1 MSIYADNNK
10 LVCSRILFELAD
22 AIVAAE
28 NNMLHIDDA
37 LIAAATPT
45 VLLNFKAIEERDLKR
60 IMVAMKRF
68 FKHNPRYLDFTKSA
82 VAYGLRQE
90 WLPTLE
96 DEDKVR
102 LLSDFKLTPAVDEN
116 GYIVCNPN
124 FLANVTK
131 SSQHDD
137 NNRYG
142 KLDYVARPARKSAT
156 KRCKVLLTSVDPDAD
171 MATKIAPYLAWYK
184 KYWAEIHPKENY
196 KWEAVR
202 HFQKYFDI
210 NAEDFAANIREAFSK
225 AKNLLS
231 GPMYFP
237 LSMIQKH
244 SIIAPDEVRSAFVS
258 LYDETKPIY
267 ERSQNFIDEIAA
279 IHNRHI
285 EAGHFKPTDRDFQS
299 ERSNS
304 VFLAFRYPDKHYLYK
319 NSVWSDFK
327 NEIGLD
333 YPPLTHFPTKLFGYE
348 LIANQI
354 REVLIAD
361 KELVA
366 LLKESQPDD
375 ISNGY
380 LLTQDFM
387 YAIAVHML
395 DLAEPPIKFE

>member
-1 MSIYADNNK
+1 MAVSAENNK
-10 LVCSRILFELAD
+10 FIYSRISLELAE
-22 AIVAAE
+22 AIATAA

-37 LIAAATPT
+37 LIVAATPT
-45 VLLNFKAIEERDLKR
+45 VLLNYKSIEERDLKR

-68 FKHNPRYLDFTKSA
+68 FKHNPRYFDFNKSA

-96 DEDKVR
+96 DEDKAR
-102 LLSDFKLTPAVDEN
+102 LLSDFKLTPAVDED
-116 GYIVCNPN
+116 GYIVYDPTI
-124 FLANVTK
+124 LANLTK
-131 SSQHDD
+131 CSHPDKEK
-137 NNRYG
+137 YG
-142 KLDYVARPARKSAT
+142 KLDYVARPARKSTT

-171 MATKIAPYLAWYK
+171 MSTKIAPYLAWYK

-196 KWEAVR
+196 KWEAVK

-244 SIIAPDEVRSAFVS
+244 SVIAPDDVRSAFVS
-258 LYDETKPIY
+258 LYDESKPIF
-267 ERSQNFIDEIAA
+267 ERSQNFLKEITA
-279 IHNRHI
+279 IHNRHV
-285 EAGHFKPTDRDFQS
+285 EARHFKSTDRDFQS

-304 VFLAFRYPDKHYLYK
+304 VFLAFRYPDKHFLYK
-319 NSVWSDFK
+319 NSVWNDFK

-333 YPPLTHFPTKLFGYE
+333 YPPLTHFHSKLFGYE

-354 REVLIAD
+354 REVLLAD
-361 KELVA
+361 DELVA
-366 LLKESQPDD
+366 LLKTSQPDD
-375 ISNGY
+375 MSNGN

-395 DLAEPPIKFE
+395 DLTEPPIKFE